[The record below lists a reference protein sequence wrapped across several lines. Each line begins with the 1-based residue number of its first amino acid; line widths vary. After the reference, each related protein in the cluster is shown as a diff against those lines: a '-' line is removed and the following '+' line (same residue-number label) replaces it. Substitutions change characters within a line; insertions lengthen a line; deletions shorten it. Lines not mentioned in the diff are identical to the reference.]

1 MKTIYLGLGSNLDD
15 RLGNLARA
23 IEALSPKVHVIE
35 KSPIY
40 ETPPWGFIDQPSF
53 LNLTLKAETA
63 MEPLRLLKTLKKI
76 ESDLGRKPSVRWGPR
91 RIDIDILFY
100 DDLVFE
106 RYGLTIPHPRLHE
119 RAFVLVPLADIAPGM
134 VHPVL
139 GKTIRELLETTDR
152 QGIKRY
158 ETRA

>member
-40 ETPPWGFIDQPSF
+40 ETPPWGFIDQPPF

-152 QGIKRY
+152 QGIIRY